1 LTAAGE
7 VGGLRSY
14 LYPVS
19 LNVVGAVGATREVG
33 QVELDLVPAGV
44 QFHRQHAAE
53 RVHARRALVVARA
66 EPAPDVLVVQDL
78 HTYMNYYYHYHHQ
91 HYYSTRL
98 TASFP

>member
-1 LTAAGE
+1 M
-7 VGGLRSY
+7 
-14 LYPVS
+14 S

-44 QFHRQHAAE
+44 QSHRQHAAE